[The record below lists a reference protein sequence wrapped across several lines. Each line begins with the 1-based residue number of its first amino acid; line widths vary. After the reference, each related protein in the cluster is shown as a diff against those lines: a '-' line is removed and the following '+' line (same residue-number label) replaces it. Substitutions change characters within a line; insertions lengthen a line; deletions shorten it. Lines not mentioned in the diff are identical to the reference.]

1 MKSIKEELKDAAREA
16 MARETAWPERV
27 KIAILRGDWRRAEKD
42 YPLTARSFE
51 AALAAIDSY
60 FSENLEE
67 VEVQESLWPQDPFG
81 RYHRLVMPDDRY
93 AGGIWTQHVMAAHT
107 ILIRKQEP
115 EKVEVTRETLAVLT
129 EHYRDTPAKS
139 NECDRAAAEADR
151 LLKR

>member
-1 MKSIKEELKDAAREA
+1 MKLQDELREKVAALVDRFGNNHSAAR
-16 MARETAWPERV
+16 
-27 KIAILRGDWRRAEKD
+27 LRGEPVRDGYDTPRLVTAAEAVIALLDD
-42 YPLTARSFE
+42 Y
-51 AALAAIDSY
+51 
-60 FSENLEE
+60 EE
-67 VEVQESLWPQDPFG
+67 VEVRESLWPQDPFG